1 MSNQTKRQNAIK
13 FLILFET
20 SANIREKEL
29 YMIMFLDTCQSII
42 DKKLINL
49 YSFKSVQ
56 LRSYFWFVFSCIRF
70 NTAKNGPEITL
81 YLDNFHAV

>member
-1 MSNQTKRQNAIK
+1 MTGYNKKMSNQTKRQNAIK

-42 DKKLINL
+42 DKKLIN
-49 YSFKSVQ
+49 
-56 LRSYFWFVFSCIRF
+56 
-70 NTAKNGPEITL
+70 
-81 YLDNFHAV
+81 

>member
-1 MSNQTKRQNAIK
+1 MVANLKVISHAYKYKHIIKISWKLTGYYKKMSNQTKRQNAIK

-42 DKKLINL
+42 DKKLIN
-49 YSFKSVQ
+49 
-56 LRSYFWFVFSCIRF
+56 
-70 NTAKNGPEITL
+70 
-81 YLDNFHAV
+81 